1 MTDNKILSLLFKNN
15 TIRLVDDF
23 FLKNCPF
30 LADAKVFKR
39 LFNLDENSPFGNY
52 DLNTENG
59 SITLPR
65 DLHISYQSWDLLIH
79 YLTYGYTLHFYSD
92 NNIKRIESL
101 EKTCHVCNVF
111 GGIPYFDKFYN
122 KFMETLESSYNPIK
136 PINDTKCLYDWKVT
150 THYDFKNLPDNNE
163 WNVTTCV
170 YESPNCFYYRKL
182 KEIPL

>member
-92 NNIKRIESL
+92 SGHKRIE
-101 EKTCHVCNVF
+101 
-111 GGIPYFDKFYN
+111 
-122 KFMETLESSYNPIK
+122 
-136 PINDTKCLYDWKVT
+136 
-150 THYDFKNLPDNNE
+150 
-163 WNVTTCV
+163 
-170 YESPNCFYYRKL
+170 
-182 KEIPL
+182 

>member
-15 TIRLVDDF
+15 IIRVIDEN

-30 LADAKVFKR
+30 LADANVFKR

-92 NNIKRIESL
+92 SGHKRIESL
-101 EKTCHVCNVF
+101 ERTCHVCNVF
-111 GGIPYFDKFYN
+111 GGIPSFDIFYN
-122 KFMETLESSYNPIK
+122 KFMEGVESYNPIR
-136 PINDTKCLYDWKVT
+136 PIDDTKCLYDWRST
-150 THYDFKNLPDNNE
+150 THYDFKSLPDNNE
-163 WNVTTCV
+163 WCVTTNVNDCT
-170 YESPNCFYYRKL
+170 NCFYYRKL
-182 KEIPL
+182 KS